1 VRVLT
6 IVSDLGPGGTQRVAQ
21 NYTLGYQMRGH
32 PAAVLTTTA
41 GGPRMKALVAHD
53 IPVFAGGASW
63 RLVEQAVDRA
73 VDWRPDVIHIH
84 RTGRP
89 DARAAAIL
97 RRLRAAR
104 VGHDA
109 VLETNVFGKVDYSK
123 DRFLIDVH
131 MPLTRW
137 SLWKWR
143 RWTSG
148 LRPRPIGVV
157 MPYLVDTSAF
167 SPISDVARACYRE
180 MFGIPR
186 EAFVFGRVGQPIKP
200 KWSPIIFS
208 SFAEVATRDPES
220 YLLLAGLPPELHR
233 DMRSLPAS
241 VQSRVVEVPFM
252 YSDAELRTCYGAMD
266 VFLHAS
272 AIGESFGLVLAEAML
287 CERPI
292 ITLCTPANDNSQLE
306 VVDHERGGLVVNDQ
320 TSMVDAMKRLL
331 GDRPLRERLGRHG
344 AASVRDRYDLESGI
358 DQLLKIAHTALR
370 ATTAS
375 QLRADL
381 ATDPD
386 LTTDVETAEIEAI
399 LARSLG
405 RLPVKDRLLMD
416 AVHIGWL
423 YRLYSRFAP
432 LLGKT

>member
-1 VRVLT
+1 MRVLT

-21 NYTLGYQMRGH
+21 NYTLGYHMRGH
-32 PAAVLTTTA
+32 PAAVLTTRA
-41 GGPRMKALVAHD
+41 GGPRMNALAVHD
-53 IPVFAGGASW
+53 IPVFVGGAGS
-63 RLVEQAVDRA
+63 RQVEQAVDRA
-73 VDWRPDVIHIH
+73 VGWRPDVIHIH

-89 DARAAAIL
+89 DPMAGAIL
-97 RRLRAAR
+97 RRLRASR
-104 VGHDA
+104 LGRDA
-109 VLETNVFGKVDYSK
+109 VLETNVFGKVDYSR

-148 LRPRPIGVV
+148 MRPRPVGVV
-157 MPYLVDTSAF
+157 MPNLVDTSAF
-167 SPISDVARACYRE
+167 SPISGVARARYRE

-208 SFAEVATRDPES
+208 SFADVATRRPES
-220 YLLLAGLPPELHR
+220 YLVLAGLPPELHR
-233 DMRSLPAS
+233 HIRSLPGS
-241 VQSRVVEVPFM
+241 VRSRVVEVPFM

-272 AIGESFGLVLAEAML
+272 AIGESFGLVLVEAML
-287 CERPI
+287 CERPV
-292 ITLCTPANDNSQLE
+292 ITLSTPAKDNSQLE
-306 VVDHERGGLVVNDQ
+306 VVDHERGGLVVNDEA
-320 TSMVDAMKRLL
+320 SMVDAMKRLL
-331 GDRPLRERLGRHG
+331 GDDPLRERLGRHG
-344 AASVRDRYDLESGI
+344 AASARDRYDLESGI
-358 DQLLKIAHTALR
+358 DRLLKIAHTALR
-370 ATTAS
+370 ATTAN
-375 QLRADL
+375 QLRGDL

-386 LTTDVETAEIEAI
+386 LTTDVATSEIEAI
-399 LARSLG
+399 LTRSLG
-405 RLPVKDRLLMD
+405 QLPVKDRLLMD

-423 YRLYSRFAP
+423 YRLYSRVAP